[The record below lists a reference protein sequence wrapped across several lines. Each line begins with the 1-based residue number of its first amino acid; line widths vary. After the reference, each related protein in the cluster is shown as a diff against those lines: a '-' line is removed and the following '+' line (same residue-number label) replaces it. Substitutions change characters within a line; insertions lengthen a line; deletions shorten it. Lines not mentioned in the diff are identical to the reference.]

1 MIKTN
6 LQEDLCFITLPYGLR
21 YFLRYQPPY
30 APPQVS
36 ALDLY
41 GDSSDGQVTIENP
54 SEEYSDVIGWT
65 KESGNELDG
74 GSVLAKN
81 LSAHRIFGAE
91 YQASGS
97 VESITVTNNSASVE
111 NVRQNPSIAEAELR
125 LGGAHVQGLFY
136 TANVTAKLNRLK
148 VTGTLS
154 GIEGTG
160 NTLSI
165 YGAFASAL
173 FSDSSAEVTVQ
184 DNNVVLDGV
193 KIQGWQVVGISGV
206 MGS

>member
-1 MIKTN
+1 M
-6 LQEDLCFITLPYGLR
+6 
-21 YFLRYQPPY
+21 
-30 APPQVS
+30 
-36 ALDLY
+36 
-41 GDSSDGQVTIENP
+41 
-54 SEEYSDVIGWT
+54 
-65 KESGNELDG
+65 
-74 GSVLAKN
+74 
-81 LSAHRIFGAE
+81 
-91 YQASGS
+91 
-97 VESITVTNNSASVE
+97 
-111 NVRQNPSIAEAELR
+111 
-125 LGGAHVQGLFY
+125 FY

-206 MGS
+206 MGSSGAATPITLSGNTPVQNNLNF